1 MPRIYIGRHW
11 FNPEIAHKWTDWS
24 REERLY
30 MAIGQSDPDLRWIR
44 EHVRRG
50 GGDSMYDFISP
61 AAAREWLAAAG
72 QLEFVRS
79 SAILQA
85 LGLCTLRSSRLQ
97 VAASVEERE
106 CWQAAAD
113 AVAESVSE
121 WVRNQLNEAAHT
133 EDRLLGIEERRLR
146 KERDATGLCIE
157 CGDKVVE
164 SSYLHELCVA
174 CEAGREFCIDC
185 NTALLPPRSGQVRCD
200 RCAGWAAYRAA
211 LADDMLAQSGRAKE

>member
-24 REERLY
+24 RKERLY

-50 GGDSMYDFISP
+50 GGDSLYDFISP

-79 SAILQA
+79 STILQA

-133 EDRLLGIEERRLR
+133 EDRLLGIEERRLQ
-146 KERDATGLCIE
+146 ERTGRNRPLYRVR
-157 CGDKVVE
+157 GQGG
-164 SSYLHELCVA
+164 
-174 CEAGREFCIDC
+174 GRQLSVQ
-185 NTALLPPRSGQVRCD
+185 AMRGLRSGTGVLHRLQHGVAAAAFR
-200 RCAGWAAYRAA
+200 AGA
-211 LADDMLAQSGRAKE
+211 L